1 VTLLFLVSAMTAHA
15 QTPAAPSPTPAP
27 DAAPAPSST
36 TAPDA
41 APAGQA
47 TVTEAPVASDA
58 EQSDAQPA
66 LDQMC
71 VEIFRM
77 VTAHKG
83 GLSPIAVVPLQKD
96 EPLAVFVA
104 DYLVYCLGTQRGLLL
119 LERTRL
125 KALIDEL
132 KLDYASGDASALE
145 KLGDLTGA
153 RAIVSVGVE
162 SLGTERVV
170 SARLSKVSGEVLGS
184 VRPLRVPD
192 QQFRALYDE
201 LFQEKSRWT
210 AIGLSAGLPGAG
222 QLYNGERVKGGV
234 IMAAELGL
242 LGGALFYQLSGSDH
256 EDAYHENRANTVARR
271 QDAEAD
277 YETRNILLFAA
288 LGVWALQMVDVA
300 FNAPPPPSL
309 ETRFEAMG
317 NGVRIR
323 W

>member
-1 VTLLFLVSAMTAHA
+1 MILWLAGTLAAHA
-15 QTPAAPSPTPAP
+15 QAPP
-27 DAAPAPSST
+27 DAAGAPA

-47 TVTEAPVASDA
+47 TVAELPVASDA
-58 EQSDAQPA
+58 EQAGAQPA

-71 VEIFRM
+71 VELFGM
-77 VTAHKG
+77 VTAHQ
-83 GLSPIAVVPLQKD
+83 GLSPLAVVPLQKD

-132 KLDYASGDASALE
+132 KLDYASGDTSALE

-153 RAIVSVGVE
+153 RAVITVGVE
-162 SLGTERVV
+162 SLGTERVI

-201 LFQEKSRWT
+201 LFAEKSRWT

-222 QLYNGERVKGGV
+222 QLYNGDRVKGGI
-234 IMAAELGL
+234 IMATELGL
-242 LGGALFYQLSGSDH
+242 LGGALFYQLSGSEH
-256 EDAYHENRANTVARR
+256 EDAYHENRASTVGRR
-271 QDAEAD
+271 KDAEAD
-277 YETRNILLFAA
+277 YETRNVLLFVA
-288 LGVWALQMVDVA
+288 LAVWALQMVDVA

-309 ETRFEAMG
+309 ETRFEALG